1 MKLNYK
7 EIIQNLIV
15 AITVSFAALSL
26 GAAFGILSGRTDGA
40 LIGMLSAGII
50 ALVTSIFGGTRL
62 QCSGPTGPMTT
73 LTTTIVQAAS
83 IGMISAWGY
92 DNITIANPDHF
103 INIVIILS
111 SILIIICGLFKLG
124 NYIKLVPPSIIS
136 GFMDGIAIIIV
147 ISQIKKI
154 FGSSDVSAFEGS
166 IYMNMFVALST
177 LTLIFLI
184 PYLIRSFSSELPR
197 FISGTL
203 ASIIIV
209 SFLCN
214 FFDVNIEKI
223 SISSDISNFNDIKMI
238 FLNQFPSDWNLLLIL
253 AALPFALQLTML
265 CYLDTLLTSLV
276 IDKMTKEKTNQNK
289 ELIAQGTGNGIIAF
303 IGGIPGAQA
312 TIRSVLLVKEGA
324 TLRLAGIAVGF
335 IVIVEILLFSQWMSM
350 IPQAVFT
357 GVLLKVAYDVFDWE
371 PLTSWVTKK
380 IYKQSKSTY
389 RSSNIDVF
397 FILGTMLVTV
407 FWNLNVA
414 VITFTTL
421 YYILKKFNILGRKGI
436 SHD

>member
-1 MKLNYK
+1 
-7 EIIQNLIV
+7 
-15 AITVSFAALSL
+15 
-26 GAAFGILSGRTDGA
+26 
-40 LIGMLSAGII
+40 
-50 ALVTSIFGGTRL
+50 
-62 QCSGPTGPMTT
+62 
-73 LTTTIVQAAS
+73 
-83 IGMISAWGY
+83 
-92 DNITIANPDHF
+92 
-103 INIVIILS
+103 
-111 SILIIICGLFKLG
+111 
-124 NYIKLVPPSIIS
+124 
-136 GFMDGIAIIIV
+136 
-147 ISQIKKI
+147 
-154 FGSSDVSAFEGS
+154 
-166 IYMNMFVALST
+166 
-177 LTLIFLI
+177 
-184 PYLIRSFSSELPR
+184 
-197 FISGTL
+197 
-203 ASIIIV
+203 
-209 SFLCN
+209 
-214 FFDVNIEKI
+214 
-223 SISSDISNFNDIKMI
+223 
-238 FLNQFPSDWNLLLIL
+238 
-253 AALPFALQLTML
+253 ML

-397 FILGTMLVTV
+397 FILGTMLLTV

>member
-1 MKLNYK
+1 
-7 EIIQNLIV
+7 
-15 AITVSFAALSL
+15 
-26 GAAFGILSGRTDGA
+26 
-40 LIGMLSAGII
+40 
-50 ALVTSIFGGTRL
+50 
-62 QCSGPTGPMTT
+62 
-73 LTTTIVQAAS
+73 
-83 IGMISAWGY
+83 
-92 DNITIANPDHF
+92 
-103 INIVIILS
+103 
-111 SILIIICGLFKLG
+111 
-124 NYIKLVPPSIIS
+124 
-136 GFMDGIAIIIV
+136 
-147 ISQIKKI
+147 
-154 FGSSDVSAFEGS
+154 
-166 IYMNMFVALST
+166 
-177 LTLIFLI
+177 
-184 PYLIRSFSSELPR
+184 
-197 FISGTL
+197 
-203 ASIIIV
+203 
-209 SFLCN
+209 
-214 FFDVNIEKI
+214 
-223 SISSDISNFNDIKMI
+223 MI